1 MKNGKGSK
9 IIRKQKELLKLQ
21 RELNVIRKKIH
32 ALPLLPLPKP
42 VFHSY
47 AIGWE
52 IKLTTSKYIDQ
63 YKYIVEVYAIHSKTK
78 TLKKAKELNPP
89 KITLSNREYLKL
101 LEKYPMALRWFIKG
115 KNKLNKKIY
124 IFNKQD
130 ILIKRIFKIYATH
143 LRTIDPNLESRKAEI
158 ENTIYE
164 NYKNSA
170 LLNKYLGL
178 KSHWREDIRHKYE
191 IRYLETITK
200 EELNTYR

>member
-1 MKNGKGSK
+1 MKNGKGSE
-9 IIRKQKELLKLQ
+9 ITRKQKELLKLQ

-63 YKYIVEVYAIHSKTK
+63 YKYIVDVYAIHSKTK

-101 LEKYPMALRWFIKG
+101 LEKYPMALRWFIKS

-158 ENTIYE
+158 ENTIYD

-200 EELNTYR
+200 EEVNGYK